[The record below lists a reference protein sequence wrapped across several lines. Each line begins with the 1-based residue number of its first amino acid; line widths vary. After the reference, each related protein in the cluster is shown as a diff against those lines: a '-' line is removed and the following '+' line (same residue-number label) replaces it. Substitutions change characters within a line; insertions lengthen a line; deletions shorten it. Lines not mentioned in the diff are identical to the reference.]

1 MKRKETIRE
10 KSHEFSLYQGFQLKP
25 YNLVLYY
32 NRVLKNRC
40 SVAKSRSTHC
50 DLDYGMPGSS
60 VFQYLSEFAQFMS
73 IESVMLSNHL
83 ILCHLLLLLPSVFP
97 SVRVF
102 CNESVLHIRWPE
114 YWSFSFSISPSNEYS
129 GLISLGLTGLIS
141 LLSEGLSRVFPS
153 TTNRKNQFFS
163 AQPSLWFNSQ
173 IRT

>member
-1 MKRKETIRE
+1 MS
-10 KSHEFSLYQGFQLKP
+10 SHCT
-25 YNLVLYY
+25 
-32 NRVLKNRC
+32 R
-40 SVAKSRSTHC
+40 
-50 DLDYGMPGSS
+50 GSS
-60 VFQYLSEFAQFMS
+60 LSLTTQSYIITECLKTVQLVSHVRLFATFWTMACQAPLSSSISLSLLKSMS
-73 IESVMLSNHL
+73 VESVMLSNHL

-102 CNESVLHIRWPE
+102 CNESVFHIRWPK

-163 AQPSLWFNSQ
+163 TQPSLWSNSQ
-173 IRT
+173 IHI

>member
-1 MKRKETIRE
+1 MS
-10 KSHEFSLYQGFQLKP
+10 SHCT
-25 YNLVLYY
+25 
-32 NRVLKNRC
+32 R
-40 SVAKSRSTHC
+40 
-50 DLDYGMPGSS
+50 GSS
-60 VFQYLSEFAQFMS
+60 LSLTTQSYIITECLKTVVQLLSHVRLFATWTMACQAPLSSSISLSLLKFMS

>member
-1 MKRKETIRE
+1 MS
-10 KSHEFSLYQGFQLKP
+10 SHCT
-25 YNLVLYY
+25 
-32 NRVLKNRC
+32 R
-40 SVAKSRSTHC
+40 
-50 DLDYGMPGSS
+50 GSS
-60 VFQYLSEFAQFMS
+60 LSLTTQSYIITECLKTVVQLLSHVRLIATWTMACQAPLSSSISLSLLKFMS

-114 YWSFSFSISPSNEYS
+114 YWSFSFSISPSNEDS
-129 GLISLGLTGLIS
+129 GLNSLGLTGFIS

>member
-1 MKRKETIRE
+1 MS
-10 KSHEFSLYQGFQLKP
+10 SHCT
-25 YNLVLYY
+25 
-32 NRVLKNRC
+32 R
-40 SVAKSRSTHC
+40 
-50 DLDYGMPGSS
+50 GSS
-60 VFQYLSEFAQFMS
+60 LSLTTQSYIITECLKTVQLVSHVRLFATFWTMACQAPLSSSISLSLLKSMS
-73 IESVMLSNHL
+73 VESVILSNHL

-102 CNESVLHIRWPE
+102 CNESVFHIRWPK

-163 AQPSLWFNSQ
+163 TQPSLWSNSQ
-173 IRT
+173 IHI

>member
-1 MKRKETIRE
+1 MS
-10 KSHEFSLYQGFQLKP
+10 SHCT
-25 YNLVLYY
+25 
-32 NRVLKNRC
+32 R
-40 SVAKSRSTHC
+40 
-50 DLDYGMPGSS
+50 GSS
-60 VFQYLSEFAQFMS
+60 LSLTTQSYIITECLKTVVQLLSHVRLIATWTMACQAPLSSSISLSLLKFMS

-129 GLISLGLTGLIS
+129 GLISLELTGLIS